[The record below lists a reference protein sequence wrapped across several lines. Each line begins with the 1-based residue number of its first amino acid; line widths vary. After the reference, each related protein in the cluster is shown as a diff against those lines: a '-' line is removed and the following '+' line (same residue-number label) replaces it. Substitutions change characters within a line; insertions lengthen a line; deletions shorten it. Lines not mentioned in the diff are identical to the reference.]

1 MAEKDF
7 QTEILRGCD
16 HFGFHA
22 YKIPDMPY
30 ALAKLANYKE
40 KKPYDC
46 YMVCGGFHAMELKQV
61 AKGLTFTLSHLQ
73 DHQEEALLRVERNGQ
88 AGWLIVNFRSRLTEA
103 AKKKRKTNCDVVD
116 RAFGAR
122 IQWVVDARI
131 KEARTGLGLE
141 WWEAHAVEL
150 PQMETSAGLAAWDPR
165 PLQQWLETWG

>member
-61 AKGLTFTLSHLQ
+61 AKYKPKATF
-73 DHQEEALLRVERNGQ
+73 V
-88 AGWLIVNFRSRLTEA
+88 WLKS
-103 AKKKRKTNCDVVD
+103 D
-116 RAFGAR
+116 RAHIVDPDGVETVAHTMEDVPEDIR
-122 IQWVVDARI
+122 NKIAVLQIGTDNSAVINVGVKVDDTKYWVFA
-131 KEARTGLGLE
+131 
-141 WWEAHAVEL
+141 
-150 PQMETSAGLAAWDPR
+150 
-165 PLQQWLETWG
+165 